1 MPLGFH
7 RCIFICLPSQVCRQN
22 EGTKIHPKPMRTSL
36 MYFEYPE
43 FDGPSVLDP
52 VNHGA
57 PSALGIRKCPHTLEL
72 TCFKALFL

>member
-1 MPLGFH
+1 
-7 RCIFICLPSQVCRQN
+7 
-22 EGTKIHPKPMRTSL
+22 

-57 PSALGIRKCPHTLEL
+57 PSALGIRKIDLMCTHIG
-72 TCFKALFL
+72 FKALFL